1 MSPAVLMHS
10 GSSRFD
16 ALETKVRNLANSQ
29 NQCECSICVGGNTKS
44 RNMLEDFVT
53 EMCKL
58 EIYTAC
64 NNYLHNVGTVR
75 KIDDN
80 IQVTYA

>member
-1 MSPAVLMHS
+1 
-10 GSSRFD
+10 
-16 ALETKVRNLANSQ
+16 
-29 NQCECSICVGGNTKS
+29 
-44 RNMLEDFVT
+44 MLEDFVT